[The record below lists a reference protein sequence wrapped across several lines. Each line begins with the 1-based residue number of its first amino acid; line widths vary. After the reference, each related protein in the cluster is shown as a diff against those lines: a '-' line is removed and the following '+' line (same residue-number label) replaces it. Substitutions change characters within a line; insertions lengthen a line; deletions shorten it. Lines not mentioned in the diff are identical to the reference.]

1 MPRQRTRAVA
11 GGERLATKWWFLVA
25 CLALLACT
33 AAATLPAQTTS
44 ATLSGTIMDPAGR
57 AVPGVE
63 VSATNIDTGISANT
77 KTNGDGIYVLP
88 ALPPGHYRVIVTK
101 PGFKQI
107 ALTDVILNV
116 QDTVS
121 RNFSLEIGAVSE
133 TVTVTADSV
142 NINTTDGS
150 VSTVVDRQFAE
161 NLPMNGRSFQTLIE
175 LTPGVVVTP
184 TNTADNGQF
193 SINGQRAASN
203 YWMIDGVSANIGIGA
218 NAGNG
223 LGGALGSFSALGG
236 TNSLVSVDA
245 MQEFRIQTSTYA
257 PEFGRTPGGQISIV
271 TRSGTNLF
279 HGSAFDYLRNGVLD
293 SNNWFADANALPKP
307 QERQND
313 FGGTLSGPIFKDR
326 TFFFFSYEG
335 LRLRLPQ
342 TTLTTV
348 PDASFT
354 PQTTNSRQ
362 NAMLALQP
370 YLNAFPLPN
379 PNSPEIFTPC
389 DPASDP
395 TCPSTGQMPTGT
407 AAFNATYSNPASLDA
422 YSLRIDHKLSEKL
435 ALFGRYDY
443 SPSEISSS
451 GGTSDSLSTVATTRI
466 TTQTATAGATWI
478 ISPTVTNDLRFN
490 YSRTNVLSEFT
501 LDSFGGAVPLTSLPF
516 PGPFTSQ
523 NAFFSLDIF
532 SLQQPGLVDGRSG
545 QNLQRQINIVDS
557 VSIQKS
563 SHSLKLGVDFR
574 RLSPFSN
581 PAAYGQDA
589 YFGDVPSAATGDLLE
604 AIVISDSP
612 TTFLF
617 RNLGIYAQDTWRILP
632 RLTMTYGLRWDVDFV
647 PRSQNGPNFP
657 AVTGFDLNDLSG
669 LALAPTG
676 TSPYKTRYG
685 NFAPRFGMAYQL
697 SQNQSWQTVLRGGFG
712 VFYDL
717 ASSEAG
723 NNTAIGYPFA
733 ALAFSF
739 GTFPLSTVATTPPP
753 IAPPTA
759 SNPGSL
765 AAFDPHLRLP
775 YTLEWNT
782 SLEQALGKQ
791 QTVSVS
797 YVGSAGRRLLQT
809 GVVLSPNPSLSEA
822 QLVTNVG
829 TSDYNALQTQFQRR
843 LSHGLQVLGSYTL
856 AHSIDTASAGSS
868 VLQSNALV
876 PSVNPN
882 ADRGPSDFDIR
893 HTLSVGMTYEIP
905 APNINA
911 IAKVVLRG
919 WSTENFILARSA
931 PPDDVGAADFSS
943 LDGFFGDV
951 RPDLVP
957 GQPLYLYGANCASVM
972 QALGNLAPGQVC
984 PGGKGF
990 NPAAFTNPPVD
1001 PNTGLPLRQG
1011 NLPRNF
1017 LRGFGASQ
1025 WDFAIHRDFPLREPV
1040 KLQFRAEMFNVLNHP
1055 NFAQPNNGFGFGGF
1069 GLSTETLN
1077 ESLADGS
1084 VGSGGF
1090 SPLYQI
1096 GGPRSI
1102 QLALK
1107 LQF

>member
-1 MPRQRTRAVA
+1 MTLEVRSAALFSRIGPSSSFP
-11 GGERLATKWWFLVA
+11 TK
-25 CLALLACT
+25 
-33 AAATLPAQTTS
+33 
-44 ATLSGTIMDPAGR
+44 
-57 AVPGVE
+57 
-63 VSATNIDTGISANT
+63 
-77 KTNGDGIYVLP
+77 
-88 ALPPGHYRVIVTK
+88 
-101 PGFKQI
+101 GF
-107 ALTDVILNV
+107 
-116 QDTVS
+116 
-121 RNFSLEIGAVSE
+121 
-133 TVTVTADSV
+133 
-142 NINTTDGS
+142 
-150 VSTVVDRQFAE
+150 
-161 NLPMNGRSFQTLIE
+161 
-175 LTPGVVVTP
+175 
-184 TNTADNGQF
+184 
-193 SINGQRAASN
+193 
-203 YWMIDGVSANIGIGA
+203 
-218 NAGNG
+218 
-223 LGGALGSFSALGG
+223 
-236 TNSLVSVDA
+236 
-245 MQEFRIQTSTYA
+245 
-257 PEFGRTPGGQISIV
+257 
-271 TRSGTNLF
+271 
-279 HGSAFDYLRNGVLD
+279 AFD
-293 SNNWFADANALPKP
+293 
-307 QERQND
+307 
-313 FGGTLSGPIFKDR
+313 
-326 TFFFFSYEG
+326 
-335 LRLRLPQ
+335 LPQ

-354 PQTTNSRQ
+354 PRTTNSRQ
-362 NAMLALQP
+362 NAMPALQP

-379 PNSPEIFTPC
+379 QNSPEIFVPC
-389 DPASDP
+389 DPATDP
-395 TCPSTGQMPTGT
+395 TCPATGQKATGS
-407 AAFNATYSNPASLDA
+407 AAFNATTSNPASLDA

-443 SPSEISSS
+443 SPSAISSR
-451 GGTSDSLSTVATTRI
+451 GGTSDALSTVATTRL
-466 TTQTATAGATWI
+466 TTQTVTAGATWI
-478 ISPTVTNDLRFN
+478 ISPTLTNDLRFN

-516 PGPFTSQ
+516 PSPFTSQ

-532 SLQQPGLVDGRSG
+532 SLNQPGLVDGRSG

-557 VSIQKS
+557 VSIQKN

-574 RLSPFSN
+574 RLSPLSN

-589 YFGDVPSAATGDLLE
+589 FFGDVPSAATGNLLE
-604 AIVISDSP
+604 AIVISDTR

-632 RLTMTYGLRWDVDFV
+632 QLTITYGLRWDVDFV

-657 AVTGFDLNDLSG
+657 AVTGFNLNDLSG

-676 TSPYKTRYG
+676 TPPYKTGYG
-685 NFAPRFGMAYQL
+685 NFAPRLGMAYQL

-723 NNTAIGYPFA
+723 NNTAVGYPFA

-739 GTFPLSTVATTPPP
+739 GTFPLSPVVTAPPP

-759 SNPGSL
+759 SNPGPL

-775 YTLEWNT
+775 YTLEWNI
-782 SLEQALGKQ
+782 SLEQALGKE
-791 QTVSVS
+791 QTISVS
-797 YVGSAGRRLLQT
+797 YVGSAGRRLLET
-809 GVVLSPNPSLSEA
+809 AVVLFPPNPSFSEE

-829 TSDYNALQTQFQRR
+829 TSEYNALQAQFQRR

-856 AHSIDTASAGSS
+856 SHSIDTASAGSS

-882 ADRGPSDFDIR
+882 ANRGPSDFDIR
-893 HTLSVGMTYEIP
+893 HTLSVGLTYEIP

-911 IAKVVLRG
+911 IAKEVLRG

-931 PPDDVGAADFSS
+931 PPVDVGAAQFSA
-943 LDGFFGDV
+943 LAGFFGDV

-972 QALGNLAPGQVC
+972 QALGSLAPGQAC

-990 NPAAFTNPPVD
+990 NPAAFMNPPVD

-1011 NLPRNF
+1011 NFPRNF

-1025 WDFAIHRDFPLREPV
+1025 WDFAIHRDFPLRESL

-1069 GLSTETLN
+1069 GLSTQMLN
-1077 ESLADGS
+1077 TALAGGA